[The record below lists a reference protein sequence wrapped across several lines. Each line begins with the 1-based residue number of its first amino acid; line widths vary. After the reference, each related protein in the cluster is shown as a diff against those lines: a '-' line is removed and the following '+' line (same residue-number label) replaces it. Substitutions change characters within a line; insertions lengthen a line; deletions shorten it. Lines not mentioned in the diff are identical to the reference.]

1 VPSPPQ
7 PLPRYVVVE
16 TADGVRDYDSD
27 EPAYWVAQLVR
38 PQHPMGPWADHHR
51 LLHREPI
58 SWESAMSAIN
68 DLNRGGT
75 GRGPGKIPEDA

>member
-1 VPSPPQ
+1 MPEPTY

-16 TADGVRDYDSD
+16 AADGTGDYDSD
-27 EPAYWVAQLVR
+27 EPRFWVARLIR
-38 PQHPMGPWADHHR
+38 EQHPMGPWADHHR

-58 SWESAMSAIN
+58 TWESAISAIS

-75 GRGPGKIPEDA
+75 GRGPGKMPAE